1 MEQDEEGGGGGERSM
16 EWHNDELTYGSRG
29 ERSGKDSGRREL
41 SSSPAQSGSTCTTWR
56 RAAGGSSSPAR
67 RGAAIGSS
75 SLAPRGSRD
84 LLGRPVTAWWR

>member
-41 SSSPAQSGSTCTTWR
+41 SSSPA
-56 RAAGGSSSPAR
+56 
-67 RGAAIGSS
+67 
-75 SLAPRGSRD
+75 
-84 LLGRPVTAWWR
+84 